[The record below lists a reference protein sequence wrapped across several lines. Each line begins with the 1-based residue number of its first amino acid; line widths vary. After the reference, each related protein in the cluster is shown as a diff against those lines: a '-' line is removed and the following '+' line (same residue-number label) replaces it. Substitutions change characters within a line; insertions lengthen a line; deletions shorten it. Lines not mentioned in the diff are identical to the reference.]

1 MRRAFKLIPLVF
13 IVICTITACS
23 DQRPKE
29 LILFDFETDAE
40 LDRMHWKCFTMFT
53 LSGEHVT
60 HGAKSLRMELYPSS
74 WPGLTPKLNVRN
86 WRGFE
91 AIGFDAYNPES
102 NDIALALR
110 IDDRKDFPDYDDRY
124 NQSFILKPGMNRL
137 EIPFNNLVTSA
148 TKRKLDLE

>member
-74 WPGLTPKLNVRN
+74 WPGLTPKLNVR
-86 WRGFE
+86 
-91 AIGFDAYNPES
+91 A
-102 NDIALALR
+102 
-110 IDDRKDFPDYDDRY
+110 
-124 NQSFILKPGMNRL
+124 
-137 EIPFNNLVTSA
+137 
-148 TKRKLDLE
+148 